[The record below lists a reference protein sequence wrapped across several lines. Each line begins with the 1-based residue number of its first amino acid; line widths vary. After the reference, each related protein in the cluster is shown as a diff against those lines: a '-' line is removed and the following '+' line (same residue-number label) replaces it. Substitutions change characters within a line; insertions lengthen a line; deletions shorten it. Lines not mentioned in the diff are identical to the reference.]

1 MNINKEIKFDKF
13 LSNTIYYVTNN
24 KEEEILLAR
33 DLKEQCINYKKI
45 IDTQNIDYNK
55 YFIVFSYNRFGNVY
69 STYTFEKHYKF
80 SMSIINPSNIL
91 KNYYNNQPKEKL
103 LNWINFK

>member
-1 MNINKEIKFDKF
+1 MNIDKEIKFDKF

-24 KEEEILLAR
+24 KEEEILLVR
-33 DLKEQCINYKKI
+33 YLREKCIDYKKTNDI
-45 IDTQNIDYNK
+45 QNIDYNK
-55 YFIVFSYNRFGNVY
+55 YHIIFGYGRFGNFYFAY
-69 STYTFEKHYKF
+69 SYDKYYKF
-80 SMSIINPSNIL
+80 SIPVTNPSNIL

>member
-1 MNINKEIKFDKF
+1 MNIDKEIEFDKF
-13 LSNTIYYVTNN
+13 RDNIIYYVAND

-33 DLKEQCINYKKI
+33 YLKEKCIIYKKT
-45 IDTQNIDYNK
+45 IDIQNTDYNN
-55 YFIVFSYNRFGNVY
+55 YYTVFGY
-69 STYTFEKHYKF
+69 SRPINCYYIYIFEKHYEF

-103 LNWINFK
+103 LNWINL